1 MCLVNDNETFRANKH
16 FVSLELAARAQAGL
30 TIRGGEVV
38 EGAGRVRVEAGAWLD
53 LLCHGYEGVPAPS
66 FTWRG
71 PARPSSGSSLLVQ
84 QVSLE
89 LTRSWHPRPPEVTPP
104 VCRAPRCGATRATP
118 TRAARWR
125 ATGRS
130 WATPTRASAAPSR
143 RRPRTG
149 GGWGQQGG
157 GRGD

>member
-71 PARPSSGSSLLVQ
+71 PARPSSGSSLQIQ

-89 LTRSWHPRPPEVTPP
+89 LTRSWHPRSRLLSAERRGAEQHEPRLLGQLGGALQGGAGRHQPEPQLHRHAGGRGREVG
-104 VCRAPRCGATRATP
+104 GAA
-118 TRAARWR
+118 
-125 ATGRS
+125 G
-130 WATPTRASAAPSR
+130 
-143 RRPRTG
+143 
-149 GGWGQQGG
+149 GG

>member
-38 EGAGRVRVEAGAWLD
+38 EGAGLVRVEAGAWLD

-71 PARPSSGSSLLVQ
+71 PARASGSSLLIQ
-84 QVSLE
+84 QVSHE
-89 LTRSWHPRPPEVTPP
+89 LTRSWSPRSPEVTPP
-104 VCRAPRCGATRATP
+104 LQQSGAVRSNTSHAYSGSSVARYRAELGDTNQSLSCTVTQEAEDG
-118 TRAARWR
+118 RWV
-125 ATGRS
+125 
-130 WATPTRASAAPSR
+130 
-143 RRPRTG
+143 
-149 GGWGQQGG
+149 GQGEG
-157 GRGD
+157 EG

>member
-38 EGAGRVRVEAGAWLD
+38 EGAGVVRVEAGAWLD

-71 PARPSSGSSLLVQ
+71 PARASGSSLLIQ
-84 QVSLE
+84 QVSHE
-89 LTRSWHPRPPEVTPP
+89 LTRSWPPEVT
-104 VCRAPRCGATRATP
+104 RGHASTAAERRGAEQHEPRLLGQLGGALQGGA
-118 TRAARWR
+118 
-125 ATGRS
+125 GRHQPEPQLHRH
-130 WATPTRASAAPSR
+130 A
-143 RRPRTG
+143 
-149 GGWGQQGG
+149 G
-157 GRGD
+157 GRGREVGGAGGRGRGD